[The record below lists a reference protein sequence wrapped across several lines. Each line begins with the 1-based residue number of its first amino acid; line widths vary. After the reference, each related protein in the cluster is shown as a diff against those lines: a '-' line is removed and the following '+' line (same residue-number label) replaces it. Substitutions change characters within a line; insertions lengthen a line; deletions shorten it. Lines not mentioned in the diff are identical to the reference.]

1 LLVEGECLYALCVET
16 KTALIL
22 GGGGITDGT
31 CELGALLFP
40 ADPPT
45 KVAAR

>member
-1 LLVEGECLYALCVET
+1 LPAEGECLYALCVET
-16 KTALIL
+16 KTALNL

-31 CELGALLFP
+31 CELKALLFP
-40 ADPPT
+40 ADHPT